1 MLQTGG
7 TVFGVDAASGAKR
20 WKVYLG
26 GTFSN
31 APAVTADGSIVI
43 GNSLGTLVAIADTSR
58 VATRAFGH
66 VADCSL
72 HTQTPVADPPS
83 RFPLASSFCQLASR
97 SCLVC
102 LPWWASGSSALATGS
117 SR

>member
-66 VADCSL
+66 VAEL
-72 HTQTPVADPPS
+72 LVAHTK
-83 RFPLASSFCQLASR
+83 RLWL
-97 SCLVC
+97 
-102 LPWWASGSSALATGS
+102 
-117 SR
+117 